1 MASVNVIN
9 KITKMLSLAF
19 KNANKEE
26 ATSAFRQAYSLM
38 QREHVTYEELFNVE
52 IYEGASA
59 SANTNQR
66 ETELVE
72 KYNALLIRARELKA
86 DIERAKTANA
96 SPAELAEVK
105 DKLDDAHNQI
115 YNQAKEIVQL
125 RETLKHHKYSLKDVC
140 VWCAIGAGAALFT
153 GMNMTSKK
161 IEYIERP
168 VPITASTAPAPPP
181 VSTTASQVTPANNII
196 DTLAT
201 QPPVS
206 APEAIKHW
214 TLAYGAYNAKGM
226 TVPLVITKYSDGTIK
241 DNTGAEYNKP
251 GGRVFY
257 SDNDY
262 QFSINGNEFIV
273 DSTPVNVAAAY
284 LPEKVKNDLNK
295 AVANGC
301 KVYLTSYDAK
311 LMSLA
316 TCKNKLFYND
326 INNYGEVKKYTY
338 DSINDRGEMKYT
350 KDGSATRYVTL
361 SGANLYSM
369 DNSSTNLVYSF
380 RGNAVKAY
388 N

>member
-1 MASVNVIN
+1 MTNINVIN

-26 ATSAFRQAYSLM
+26 ATNAFRQAYSLM
-38 QREHVTYEELFNVE
+38 QRERVTYEELFNVE
-52 IYEGASA
+52 IYEGANPS
-59 SANTNQR
+59 TNSSQR
-66 ETELVE
+66 EAELVE

-86 DIERAKTANA
+86 DVERAKTASA
-96 SPAELAEVK
+96 SSSELVK
-105 DKLDDAHNQI
+105 VKEKLDDAHNQI
-115 YNQAKEIVQL
+115 YNQASEIVRL
-125 RETLKHHKYSLKDVC
+125 RETLKCNKYNLRDVC
-140 VWCAIGAGAALFT
+140 VWCAIGAVASLLT
-153 GMNMTSKK
+153 GMNITSKK

-168 VPITASTAPAPPP
+168 VPVAASTAPTPSP
-181 VSTTASQVTPANNII
+181 VSTAAPQVTPANSII

-206 APEAIKHW
+206 APEAIKRW
-214 TLAYGAYNAKGM
+214 TLAYGARNAKGM
-226 TVPLVITKYSDGTIK
+226 IVPLVITQYSDGTIK
-241 DNTGAEYNKP
+241 DNTGEEYNKP
-251 GGRVFY
+251 GERVFY
-257 SDNDY
+257 SNNDY

-273 DSTPVNVAAAY
+273 DNTPVNIAAAY
-284 LPEKVKNDLNK
+284 LPQKIKSDLNQ
-295 AVANGC
+295 AAANGC
-301 KVYLTSYDAK
+301 KIYLTSYDAK

-316 TCKNKLFYND
+316 TCKNKLFFND

-338 DSINDRGEMKYT
+338 DSINEAGEMKYT

-369 DNSSTNLVYSF
+369 DNSSTNLIYSF